1 MFSAMIDNPMK
12 TGSDY
17 DRIQELK
24 SFDDTKAGVK
34 GLVDEG
40 VTKIPQIFI
49 HPPSSD
55 MKSSLG
61 GNYRIPVIDFSGVQN
76 DTTRRSSIVEEVRR
90 ASETGGFFQLVN
102 HGIDVRVLDE
112 MIGSVGKFY
121 EQPKEVKSKY
131 YTRDFRAKVRYN
143 SNFDLYQSPAANW
156 RDSMSCTMAPE
167 PPSPEELPL
176 VCRDILL
183 EFSKHVQV
191 LGDTL
196 SEVISEVLGLN
207 SNHLKDMGSVEG
219 LSAVCHYYPACPEPE
234 LTMGATQH
242 SDPDF
247 FTVLLQDHLGGLQV
261 LHENQWVDVS
271 PLRGGL
277 IINIGDILQLVSNNK
292 LKSSEHRVLAKRE
305 GPRISVACF
314 FRPGLQSTKVYGPIK
329 ELLSEQN
336 PPLYRETTVR
346 DYAAYFFA
354 KGLDGESAL
363 THFLL

>member
-1 MFSAMIDNPMK
+1 MLSAMIDNPMK

-61 GNYRIPVIDFSGVQN
+61 GNYRIPVIDFTGVQN

-112 MIGSVGKFY
+112 MIGSVRKFH
-121 EQPKEVKSKY
+121 EQPKEVKSK
-131 YTRDFRAKVRYN
+131 
-143 SNFDLYQSPAANW
+143 
-156 RDSMSCTMAPE
+156 DSIYCTLAPE

-176 VCRDILL
+176 ECRDILL

-191 LGDTL
+191 LGVTL
-196 SEVISEVLGLN
+196 SEVISEALGLN
-207 SNHLKDMGSVEG
+207 SNHLKDMGIVEG
-219 LSAVCHYYPACPEPE
+219 LAAICHYYPACPEPE
-234 LTMGATQH
+234 LTMGTTKH

-271 PLRGGL
+271 PLCGGL
-277 IINIGDILQLVSNNK
+277 IVNLGDFLQLVSNNK
-292 LKSSEHRVLAKRE
+292 LKSSEHRVLAKKE

-314 FRPGLQSTKVYGPIK
+314 FRPDLQSTMLIGPIK
-329 ELLSEQN
+329 ELQSEEN
-336 PPLYRETTVR
+336 PPLFRETTVR
-346 DYAAYFFA
+346 DYLAYYFS

-363 THFLL
+363 PHFRL

>member
-1 MFSAMIDNPMK
+1 MK
-12 TGSDY
+12 
-17 DRIQELK
+17 
-24 SFDDTKAGVK
+24 
-34 GLVDEG
+34 
-40 VTKIPQIFI
+40 IFYC
-49 HPPSSD
+49 
-55 MKSSLG
+55 
-61 GNYRIPVIDFSGVQN
+61 N
-76 DTTRRSSIVEEVRR
+76 
-90 ASETGGFFQLVN
+90 
-102 HGIDVRVLDE
+102 
-112 MIGSVGKFY
+112 
-121 EQPKEVKSKY
+121 
-131 YTRDFRAKVRYN
+131 
-143 SNFDLYQSPAANW
+143 
-156 RDSMSCTMAPE
+156 
-167 PPSPEELPL
+167 
-176 VCRDILL
+176 RDILL

-196 SEVISEVLGLN
+196 SEVISEALGLN
-207 SNHLKDMGSVEG
+207 SNHLKDMGFVEG
-219 LSAVCHYYPACPEPE
+219 LSAACHYYPACPEPE
-234 LTMGATQH
+234 LTMGITKH

-261 LHENQWVDVS
+261 HHENQWVDVS

-336 PPLYRETTVR
+336 LPLFRETTVR
-346 DYAAYFFA
+346 DYLGYYFN

>member
-1 MFSAMIDNPMK
+1 MFSAMIDNTIK

-55 MKSSLG
+55 MKLSLG
-61 GNYRIPVIDFSGVQN
+61 GNYRIPVIDFTGVQN

-112 MIGSVGKFY
+112 MIGSVRKFH

-131 YTRDFRAKVRYN
+131 YTRDLSVKVRYS
-143 SNFDLYQSPAANW
+143 SNFELYQSPAANW

-176 VCRDILL
+176 VCR
-183 EFSKHVQV
+183 
-191 LGDTL
+191 
-196 SEVISEVLGLN
+196 
-207 SNHLKDMGSVEG
+207 VEHD
-219 LSAVCHYYPACPEPE
+219 LPERRM
-234 LTMGATQH
+234 T
-242 SDPDF
+242 
-247 FTVLLQDHLGGLQV
+247 
-261 LHENQWVDVS
+261 
-271 PLRGGL
+271 
-277 IINIGDILQLVSNNK
+277 IID
-292 LKSSEHRVLAKRE
+292 
-305 GPRISVACF
+305 
-314 FRPGLQSTKVYGPIK
+314 
-329 ELLSEQN
+329 
-336 PPLYRETTVR
+336 
-346 DYAAYFFA
+346 
-354 KGLDGESAL
+354 
-363 THFLL
+363 

>member
-1 MFSAMIDNPMK
+1 MFSIMIDNPMK

-40 VTKIPQIFI
+40 VTKIPRIFI

-55 MKSSLG
+55 MKSSVLG
-61 GNYRIPVIDFSGVQN
+61 SNYRIPVIDFTGVQN

-112 MIGSVGKFY
+112 MIGSVRKFY

-131 YTRDFRAKVRYN
+131 YTRDFSLKVRYN

-176 VCRDILL
+176 TLFED
-183 EFSKHVQV
+183 FSS
-191 LGDTL
+191 LRTDLTYTTMENPL
-196 SEVISEVLGLN
+196 A
-207 SNHLKDMGSVEG
+207 SVN
-219 LSAVCHYYPACPEPE
+219 
-234 LTMGATQH
+234 
-242 SDPDF
+242 DF
-247 FTVLLQDHLGGLQV
+247 
-261 LHENQWVDVS
+261 
-271 PLRGGL
+271 
-277 IINIGDILQLVSNNK
+277 
-292 LKSSEHRVLAKRE
+292 
-305 GPRISVACF
+305 
-314 FRPGLQSTKVYGPIK
+314 
-329 ELLSEQN
+329 
-336 PPLYRETTVR
+336 PPLPATSPTV
-346 DYAAYFFA
+346 A
-354 KGLDGESAL
+354 S
-363 THFLL
+363 